1 MVENLLI
8 RLKNFHYIPYD
19 ITHQREFCGTFVHTT
34 KSTGNL
40 SVISAKYHSIPT
52 QDLMAFLWCFL
63 KKSHVIFLI
72 ILWYKGTFVRMF
84 FVVFL
89 IRYDLLYCIKK
100 VPRSLYITSTI
111 L

>member
-1 MVENLLI
+1 MILRTRGN
-8 RLKNFHYIPYD
+8 
-19 ITHQREFCGTFVHTT
+19 FCGTFVRPT

-40 SVISAKYHSIPT
+40 GKVPFDSHSRFDGICVV
-52 QDLMAFLWCFL
+52 LV
-63 KKSHVIFLI
+63 KKVPRNIFNI

-100 VPRSLYITSTI
+100 VPRSL
-111 L
+111 LHPQFCDKMLRVKR